1 MRRIGRKLLRIVLW
15 VFAAIVFLLLI
26 SSMVH
31 ATYFR
36 QRFEN
41 IEPYGEL
48 VEVFDGSMHL
58 YSVGEG
64 EKTIVLLPGMGVG
77 LPSADFGPLMRA
89 LGEKYTVVVVEYF
102 GVGFSSTT
110 ERPRSSAN
118 YVEEIRT
125 ALATAGFRGPYVLM
139 GHSISSAYSELYAS
153 LHPEEVEAI
162 ISLDGTSTALSA
174 PMPAFAKALL
184 PIARVQQ
191 DLGLTSLLGPLVTN
205 ADAIG
210 SLGYTTQEIQDML
223 VFAGFSVNRTLLA
236 QMGNVSESIEEVM
249 RVPFPPQVPYLKLI
263 ASDTYEKP
271 NPMLPVTPIEYQ
283 LQHLE
288 RIGGHAQ
295 YKVLEGTHFLYQTN
309 VDKIVQL
316 TDLFLASRL

>member
-1 MRRIGRKLLRIVLW
+1 
-15 VFAAIVFLLLI
+15 
-26 SSMVH
+26 MVH

-125 ALATAGFRGPYVLM
+125 PLQLQAFVVPTFV

-184 PIARVQQ
+184 AIARVQQ

-295 YKVLEGTHFLYQTN
+295 YKVLEGTHYLYQTN